1 MNAGSKF
8 DEWHA
13 LMRVCVDDAFMG
25 QWKNRIAAIC
35 KHTHINHQNAC
46 PRCGDHASSWGQLPR
61 WDGRLAEETKVHVVK
76 EEGLKSIVDKVPRRV
91 SVAESP
97 DFFLHIQYPI
107 EGFLLIQPSLGDRI
121 IPLAISYKKHHCWQ
135 VLRHSNRNEC
145 SPSADASYVFRC
157 PPTAINVC
165 SFLLEKLR
173 TIISPFVAKG

>member
-1 MNAGSKF
+1 MWRS
-8 DEWHA
+8 
-13 LMRVCVDDAFMG
+13 
-25 QWKNRIAAIC
+25 C
-35 KHTHINHQNAC
+35 K
-46 PRCGDHASSWGQLPR
+46 PLGELPR

-135 VLRHSNRNEC
+135 VLRHSNRNEEVPLLLMPHMC
-145 SPSADASYVFRC
+145 SDA
-157 PPTAINVC
+157 
-165 SFLLEKLR
+165 LLQR
-173 TIISPFVAKG
+173 